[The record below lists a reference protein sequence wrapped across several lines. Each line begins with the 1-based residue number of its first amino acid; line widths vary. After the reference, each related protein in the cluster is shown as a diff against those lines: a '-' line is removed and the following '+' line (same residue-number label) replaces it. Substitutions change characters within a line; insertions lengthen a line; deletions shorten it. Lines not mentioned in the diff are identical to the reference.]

1 MGISSNQAR
10 FLTLTG
16 RKCDIEYRMQNI
28 CQRRLAIA
36 NETQRASQLYNDAMS
51 NRKLFINE
59 MSAGSQFGG
68 LTQGDDLSTV
78 AELTAELLNKNGYY
92 IVDTDNPDSTNII
105 YEYKT
110 ATSVQ
115 IQGGGASSFGD
126 DSPTDG
132 SVKVTINNIA
142 YGVGSKLENGDYLLI
157 PPSYE
162 GGENKFEEYLRSG
175 RYKLV
180 READVYTQNPTNL
193 GGKNYEFVDWRN
205 VPIIS
210 DALDTSDDAE
220 AQTNYDRTI
229 RDLNEQDKI
238 LEMEMQKLDTEYTAV
253 NAERDSLTKILDTN
267 VKGSFKYF
275 S

>member
-10 FLTLTG
+10 FLILTG

-36 NETQRASQLYNDAMS
+36 NETQRASQMYNDAMS

-78 AELTAELLNKNGYY
+78 AELTATSLNENGYW
-92 IVDTDNPDSTNII
+92 IVDTDEPENYQLFQNIN
-105 YEYKT
+105 
-110 ATSVQ
+110 
-115 IQGGGASSFGD
+115 GGTD
-126 DSPTDG
+126 D
-132 SVKVTINNIA
+132 NEA
-142 YGVGSKLENGDYLLI
+142 HL
-157 PPSYE
+157 
-162 GGENKFEEYLRSG
+162 EEYLRSG

-180 READVYTQNPTNL
+180 READVYTQNPTNFD
-193 GGKNYEFVDWRN
+193 GKNYEFVDWRN

-267 VKGSFKYF
+267 VRGSFKYF